1 MDGRRAERPIRTA
14 ERRVI
19 YKSCVAVQPG
29 CRDQVVVNS
38 REKSQR
44 LQVVTSQLTNHVSA
58 LEVRGIPMSAH
69 RFPHAAPSDD
79 ASVTSQQPPAQLAN
93 EPAALPPGPPGSP
106 PERSGALPVTRSLS
120 WLSTALAI
128 VLIVEIA
135 GLSVYAWNVFRRETQ
150 PERLADRAERALE
163 ENYPELRS
171 QMVHQVSQQ
180 APVLAAQVS
189 DRLLEA
195 TPSAR
200 LELENI
206 SLKYLERGLD
216 DAAELSADEFR
227 EWLRQNHNAI
237 EDAFIQIEQAP
248 NDARLLVLDTEA
260 SLEEQLGLDLR
271 DQAKLTLEVYRMLN
285 DKLERLADPNVEL
298 SHQERLER
306 RTIRLLRALGQ

>member
-1 MDGRRAERPIRTA
+1 MSADRITPAVGNDG
-14 ERRVI
+14 
-19 YKSCVAVQPG
+19 S
-29 CRDQVVVNS
+29 
-38 REKSQR
+38 
-44 LQVVTSQLTNHVSA
+44 LTSQLS
-58 LEVRGIPMSAH
+58 
-69 RFPHAAPSDD
+69 
-79 ASVTSQQPPAQLAN
+79 PAQ
-93 EPAALPPGPPGSP
+93 PAEQPTALPPGAPGRP
-106 PERSGALPVTRSLS
+106 PEHARTLPVTRRLS
-120 WLSTALAI
+120 WLSTVLAI

-135 GLSVYAWNVFRRETQ
+135 GLSVYAWNVYLRETQ

-171 QMVHQVSQQ
+171 QMIHQVSQQ

-189 DRLLEA
+189 DRLIEA
-195 TPSAR
+195 TPNAR

-227 EWLRQNHNAI
+227 DWLRQNHDAI
-237 EDAFIQIEQAP
+237 EDAFLQIEQAP
-248 NDARLLVLDTEA
+248 SDARLLMLDTEA

-271 DQAKLTLEVYRMLN
+271 DQAKLALEVYRMLN
-285 DKLERLADPNVEL
+285 DKLERLADPNIEL